1 DKLKFMDAF
10 LEEAARGRD
19 VSIQDSRPCVVFLN
33 GEYWGVYN
41 IRERYNEEYLAS
53 HYDLDAAGI
62 MLIKAGNAITMPEE
76 TMTAY
81 QYMLSVVTE
90 CDLAY
95 DDTYAL
101 ADELIDLQSVID
113 YCCINLYLDNRD
125 VAFGYNTALWRTV
138 QEGTPYSDGKWR
150 FMLYDLDECAFSDSN
165 DLENIGHQM
174 AEHPLLNEPAIR
186 SLLDNEGFRRQF
198 CLSFMDIANT
208 VFSYERTHTML
219 AAWSSLYEAQ
229 IIKDHQ
235 RFYDDT
241 YGVREFYEEVSRV
254 DAFFANRFD
263 FAMEELAETFG
274 LTGVLTCIRINVD
287 MPEGGTITVN
297 TAQLEDCSAWEGY
310 YYSDFPVSVSAHP
323 KEGWHFAG
331 WREDASG
338 TAESLTISLENGD
351 VSLRAVFEKD

>member
-1 DKLKFMDAF
+1 M
-10 LEEAARGRD
+10 
-19 VSIQDSRPCVVFLN
+19 VFLN
-33 GEYWGVYN
+33 GEYWGIYN
-41 IRERYNEEYLAS
+41 IRERYNAEYLAS
-53 HYDLDAAGI
+53 HYDLDADSV
-62 MLIKAGNAITMPEE
+62 MLVKAENAVAMSEE
-76 TMTAY
+76 AMTAY

-101 ADELIDLQSVID
+101 ADELVDVQSLID

-165 DLENIGHQM
+165 APENLGHQM
-174 AEHPLLNEPAIR
+174 AESPLFNEPAVK

-198 CLSFMDIANT
+198 CITYMDIANT
-208 VFSYERTHTML
+208 TFSYERMHAML
-219 AAWSSLYEAQ
+219 AEWSSFYEAQ

-235 RFYDDT
+235 RFYDASYDAGK
-241 YGVREFYEEVSRV
+241 YEEEVSQV
-254 DAFFANRFD
+254 DAFFAGRFA
-263 FAMEELAETFG
+263 FAMSDLAETFG
-274 LTGVLTCIRINVD
+274 LTGALTRIGISTD

-297 TAQLEDCSAWEGY
+297 TAQLEDCGAWEGY

-323 KEGWHFAG
+323 AEGWHFAG
-331 WREDASG
+331 WQGDASG
-338 TAESLTISLENGD
+338 TEESLTLSLENGD
-351 VSLRAVFEKD
+351 ISLKAVFEKN